1 MHGIIDKS
9 EIFGLIGSDN
19 YQEEVL
25 MAKLN
30 LQTAK
35 NKHHKDFKEKAFFN
49 KVLTLPNA
57 FQTLCQMHQNNYID
71 NNDLKA
77 SKPNAKHILALP
89 EDTLVYILNTGI
101 FSDIK
106 ISSYDLVKQ
115 YGKNLSGDKCIL
127 LAKQGF
133 INPEDLINTINME
146 SVSKTSPELAID
158 PIALINFYEPEVLL
172 DMYKKDKSEGKYGKR
187 LSKNFIN
194 TFNQKLLSRLPEEE
208 QNSLIE
214 ELIRKTQE
222 LEKDNSTEILF
233 DFYKL
238 GLLPN
243 SSLNL
248 FLDEDEIDNLYINEK
263 VDDKDLLNFYKAGL
277 LSQTSIYDFFS
288 TSDIIENVANGT
300 FEEKDLLAIPETK
313 RVSELS
319 KAYLSGKL
327 QTGNI
332 LHMFLEHNVFSIEE
346 LNKLFEEKKP
356 EEDLSTFVTK
366 DSNPEK
372 IKELF
377 LNYHISYEDLTTL
390 RNNGLLS
397 NEDFENFSNAIDK
410 NKFYEDLKHS
420 NLILHSLSGNVQTLP
435 TGRYY
440 SGEPKTSSK
449 IKTDFDLEKE
459 ALQMLLDTPDF
470 NKEKDSIPIITSLDE
485 NGKPT
490 SLDGYACIP
499 IYKYG
504 LVIFEKFARSNS
516 LFIMPYQQADYFLH
530 GNMNFL
536 DSSFDINS
544 KNKKTLSQ
552 MSSVIVR
559 QHTKHFLK
567 NVLDATIKLNPEA
580 KKDLKPNGKYSQD
593 AMYYINEMENFYI
606 KASATEKTKEE

>member
-9 EIFGLIGSDN
+9 DIFGLIGPDN

-25 MAKLN
+25 VAKAN
-30 LQTAK
+30 LQTARI
-35 NKHHKDFKEKAFFN
+35 KHQKDFKEKAFLN

-57 FQTLCQMHQNNYID
+57 FLTLCQMHQNGFID
-71 NNDLKA
+71 NNDLKS
-77 SKPNAKHILALP
+77 SKPTSRHILTLP

-101 FSDIK
+101 FSDAK
-106 ISSYDLVKQ
+106 ISSYDLVNQ

-133 INPEDLINTINME
+133 IYSEDLINTINME
-146 SVSKTSPELAID
+146 SVSRTSPELAID

-172 DMYKKDKSEGKYGKR
+172 DMYKKDKAEGKYGKR
-187 LSKNFIN
+187 LSKKFIN
-194 TFNQKLLSRLPEEE
+194 TFNQKLLSKLPPEE
-208 QNSLIE
+208 QQSLIE
-214 ELIRKTQE
+214 ELVRKIKE
-222 LEKDNSTEILF
+222 LEKDNSTETLF
-233 DFYKL
+233 DLYKL

-243 SSLNL
+243 SSLSL
-248 FLDEDEIDNLYINEK
+248 FLNEDEIDNLYINEK
-263 VDDKDLLNFYKAGL
+263 IDDKDLLNFYKAGL
-277 LSQTSIYDFFS
+277 LSRTSIYDFFS
-288 TSDIIENVANGT
+288 TSDIIENVTNGT
-300 FEEKDLLAIPETK
+300 FEESDLLAIPENK

-319 KAYLSGKL
+319 KAYLYGKL
-327 QTGNI
+327 QTENI
-332 LHMFLEHNVFSIEE
+332 MHMFLEHNIFSIEE

-356 EEDLSTFVTK
+356 EEDLSTFVTEN
-366 DSNPEK
+366 SNPEK

-377 LNYHISYEDLTTL
+377 LNYHISYEDLTILKNT
-390 RNNGLLS
+390 GLLS

-410 NKFYEDLKHS
+410 NKFYENLKHS
-420 NLILHSLSGNVQTLP
+420 NLVLHSLNDGVQTIS

-440 SGEPKTSSK
+440 SGEPKTSNK

-459 ALQMLLDTPDF
+459 ALQMLLDAPDF
-470 NKEKDSIPIITSLDE
+470 NKERDNIPMITSLDE

-530 GNMNFL
+530 GNMNLL

-580 KKDLKPNGKYSQD
+580 KKDLKPNGKYSPD
-593 AMYYINEMENFYI
+593 AMYYINEMESFYT
-606 KASATEKTKEE
+606 KASASEKTKEE

>member
-9 EIFGLIGSDN
+9 DIFGLIGPDN

-25 MAKLN
+25 VAKAN
-30 LQTAK
+30 LQTARI
-35 NKHHKDFKEKAFFN
+35 KHQKDFKEKAFLN

-57 FQTLCQMHQNNYID
+57 FLTLCQMHQNGFID

-77 SKPNAKHILALP
+77 SKPTSRHILTLP

-101 FSDIK
+101 FSDAK
-106 ISSYDLVKQ
+106 ISSYDLVNQ

-133 INPEDLINTINME
+133 IYSEDLINTINME
-146 SVSKTSPELAID
+146 SVSRTSPELAID

-172 DMYKKDKSEGKYGKR
+172 DMYKKDKAEGKYGKR
-187 LSKNFIN
+187 LSKKFIN
-194 TFNQKLLSRLPEEE
+194 TFNQKLLSKLPPEE
-208 QNSLIE
+208 QQSLIE
-214 ELIRKTQE
+214 ELVRKIKE
-222 LEKDNSTEILF
+222 LEKDNSTETLF
-233 DFYKL
+233 DLYKL

-243 SSLNL
+243 SSLSL
-248 FLDEDEIDNLYINEK
+248 FLNEDEIDNLYINEK
-263 VDDKDLLNFYKAGL
+263 IDDKDLLNFYKAGL
-277 LSQTSIYDFFS
+277 LSRTSIYDFFS
-288 TSDIIENVANGT
+288 TSDIIENVTNGT
-300 FEEKDLLAIPETK
+300 FEESDLLAIPENK

-319 KAYLSGKL
+319 KAYLYGKL
-327 QTGNI
+327 QTENI
-332 LHMFLEHNVFSIEE
+332 MHMFLEHNIFSIEE

-356 EEDLSTFVTK
+356 EEDLSTFVTEN
-366 DSNPEK
+366 SNPEK

-377 LNYHISYEDLTTL
+377 LNYHISYEDLTILKNT
-390 RNNGLLS
+390 GLLS

-410 NKFYEDLKHS
+410 NKFYENLKHS
-420 NLILHSLSGNVQTLP
+420 NLVLHSLNDGVQTIS

-440 SGEPKTSSK
+440 SGEPKTSNK

-459 ALQMLLDTPDF
+459 ALQMLLDAPDF
-470 NKEKDSIPIITSLDE
+470 NKERDNIPMITSLDE

-530 GNMNFL
+530 GNMNLL

-580 KKDLKPNGKYSQD
+580 KKDLKPNGKYSPD
-593 AMYYINEMENFYI
+593 AMYYINEMESFYT
-606 KASATEKTKEE
+606 KASASEKTKEE